1 MEELV
6 VMRKSTTIDA
16 AVMDEIRSR
25 RSLRAYAATT
35 VAEED
40 IRSLF
45 EAARWAPSSMNEQ
58 PWTYIYATKE
68 SQPELW
74 NDIASV
80 LNESNRVWAAAAPLF
95 IVSLVRRNLLRNNL
109 PNGSARYDLGAAN
122 AFLSLQAAH
131 LGLNIHQ
138 MGGFDREK
146 ARQVLNVPETH
157 DFGVI
162 MAVGYPGQPDVLPEN
177 LKQRELAP
185 RERYE
190 QDEFV
195 MNKRF

>member
-1 MEELV
+1 
-6 VMRKSTTIDA
+6 MRKSTTIQA
-16 AVMDEIRSR
+16 KVMDEIRDRKSK
-25 RSLRAYAATT
+25 RAYASTT
-35 VAEED
+35 IAESD
-40 IRSLF
+40 IKSLF

-58 PWTYIYATKE
+58 PWTYIYATQQE
-68 SQPELW
+68 QPELW
-74 NDIASV
+74 NDILST
-80 LNESNRVWAAAAPLF
+80 LNESNRVWAAAAPLL

-109 PNGSARYDLGAAN
+109 PNGSAKYDLGAAN

-138 MGGFDREK
+138 MGGYDREK
-146 ARQVLNVPETH
+146 AKQILNIPEAY
-157 DFGVI
+157 DLGVI
-162 MAVGYPGQPDVLPEN
+162 MAVGYPGDADLLPEN

-195 MNKRF
+195 MTRRF